1 MDGKPDAPEGT
12 QREGRERI
20 QASPLRR
27 CFLAAWRPC
36 TEFMLESLHG
46 VQFRSVVALVEY
58 NVEYKKGNLEGP
70 FLGLS
75 VAASTTVS

>member
-1 MDGKPDAPEGT
+1 
-12 QREGRERI
+12 
-20 QASPLRR
+20 
-27 CFLAAWRPC
+27 
-36 TEFMLESLHG
+36 MLESLHG

-75 VAASTTVS
+75 VAASTTAS